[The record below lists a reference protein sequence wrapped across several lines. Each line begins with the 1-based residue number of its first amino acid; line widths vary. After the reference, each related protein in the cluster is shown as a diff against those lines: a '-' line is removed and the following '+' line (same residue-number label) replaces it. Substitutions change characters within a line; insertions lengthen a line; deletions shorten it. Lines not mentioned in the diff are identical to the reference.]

1 MKKSTATK
9 FIVFITMQY
18 KENYGAHAW
27 EGEGE
32 CPQYWKFKGGSD
44 YISRELSLSEV
55 QEGGVDE
62 FAQSVIDS
70 ISYKDDY
77 SSEHVVDWEL
87 KTVKDYKKEQ
97 RQEEKEYNDS
107 GYGPYIWP
115 EKASD
120 RADQLEERKA
130 S

>member
-1 MKKSTATK
+1 MAKATT
-9 FIVFITMQY
+9 FLIFITMQY

-44 YISRELSLSEV
+44 YVSRSLTLEEV
-55 QEGGVDE
+55 QDGGIEE

-70 ISYKDDY
+70 ISYKDDH
-77 SSEHVVDWEL
+77 SEEYCIDWEL
-87 KTVKDYKKEQ
+87 RTEEEHKAALSDLKKEYGKDYTCFTPK
-97 RQEEKEYNDS
+97 S
-107 GYGPYIWP
+107 
-115 EKASD
+115 ASD
-120 RADQLEERKA
+120 RADQLEKWEEERKA